1 VTALAGVIEL
11 RGGSPADLSVIGG
24 IMADAFEP
32 RYGEAWTTNQCM
44 GILALPGVW
53 LTIAYLDGEPAG
65 FTLAR
70 RTLDEAELLLLAT
83 RRALRRKGIGASLM
97 RATIRDARD
106 RGAHKLHLEVR
117 AGNPATNL
125 YLREGFA
132 KIGVRRDYYRGATGD
147 VFDAHTFV
155 RLLDRSI

>member
-1 VTALAGVIEL
+1 MTALAAVIDL
-11 RGGSPADLSVIGG
+11 RGGSPADLSVIGH
-24 IMADAFEP
+24 IMAEAFEP

-53 LTIAYLDGEPAG
+53 LTLAYLDGEPAG

-83 RRALRRKGIGASLM
+83 RPALRRKGIGASLL

-106 RGAHKLHLEVR
+106 RGARKLQ
-117 AGNPATNL
+117 
-125 YLREGFA
+125 
-132 KIGVRRDYYRGATGD
+132 
-147 VFDAHTFV
+147 
-155 RLLDRSI
+155 